1 MNRRRLAA
9 LLGGIVIALIAAA
22 CGGAASVTVA
32 TTATPT
38 PTATPAPTVAQAT
51 AAPTTAATTGLAWT
65 ISDKSKATVS
75 VREQLAS
82 FNFPSDAVLVA
93 TGATGAF
100 QLNIDGTFA
109 SGSKITFNVNSLTS
123 DASLRDGFVKMT
135 VLNTRQ
141 FPTAT
146 FVPAKVSGLTLPL
159 PASGTFTFTLV
170 GKLTIHGVD
179 KDVTFDVKATRAGSD
194 LTATATLNPAIK
206 FGDFGMPLPAAPGR
220 VLSVVDEI
228 KLVIDLVATGPKG

>member
-1 MNRRRLAA
+1 MKRRHLAA
-9 LLGGIVIALIAAA
+9 LVGATLIGLISAA
-22 CGGAASVTVA
+22 CGDAASVSVAPTATSTPLAA
-32 TTATPT
+32 TTVVTPT
-38 PTATPAPTVAQAT
+38 P
-51 AAPTTAATTGLAWT
+51 AATTGLAWT
-65 ISDKSKATVS
+65 ISDTSKATVR

-93 TGATGAF
+93 TGAKGGF
-100 QLNIDGTFA
+100 QINDNGTF
-109 SGSKITFNVNSLTS
+109 SSDSKVTFNVDSLRS
-123 DASLRDGFVKMT
+123 DASQRDGFVKMT

-146 FVPAKVSGLTLPL
+146 FVPTKVTGVTLPL
-159 PASGTFTFTLV
+159 AVSGTFTFTLS

-179 KDVTFDVKATRAGSD
+179 KDVTFDVQASRAGSG
-194 LTATATLNPAIK
+194 LTATATLNPTIK

-228 KLVIDLVATGPKG
+228 KLVIDLVATGPNG

>member
-1 MNRRRLAA
+1 MKSHRLTAQ
-9 LLGGIVIALIAAA
+9 LCSTVIALIAVA

-32 TTATPT
+32 PTT
-38 PTATPAPTVAQAT
+38 TPAPTAAQIT
-51 AAPTTAATTGLAWT
+51 AAATTAVPTAATTGLAWT

-100 QLNIDGTFA
+100 QLNINGTFA
-109 SGSKITFNVNSLTS
+109 SSSKITFNVNSLTS

-146 FVPAKVSGLTLPL
+146 FVPAKVTGLTLPL
-159 PASGTFTFTLV
+159 PASGTFTFTLA

-194 LTATATLNPAIK
+194 LTATATLNPTIK